1 MLPWQ
6 MSDVEQ
12 GVLIIIEGIVIV
24 FNCEMLPER
33 GIGRSIVRLFHAG
46 LHIIII
52 IVLPD

>member
-1 MLPWQ
+1 MSPWQ

-24 FNCEMLPER
+24 FHREMLPER
-33 GIGRSIVRLFHAG
+33 GIGRNSVRLFRAG
-46 LHIIII
+46 LRFI

>member
-1 MLPWQ
+1 MSPWQ

-24 FNCEMLPER
+24 LHGEMLPER

-46 LHIIII
+46 LHIII
-52 IVLPD
+52 VLPD